1 MFKSKYKRLV
11 RQLREIISFSQ
22 KKSPVVNFDQ
32 KQIFVRYWSYCFI
45 NLFFILRPMYTW
57 NGMTILEDIPL
68 VLHSLLK
75 TRKHRLAIISAG
87 SRTKCSQF
95 HYPLHRGVRKGFGNN
110 LVCCKGNWS
119 CLHSS
124 RPFSYH
130 FENHLMLPAVDAFF
144 FDKYQTWIHYFLT
157 RKELN
162 TREELNALP

>member
-1 MFKSKYKRLV
+1 M
-11 RQLREIISFSQ
+11 
-22 KKSPVVNFDQ
+22 NFDQ

-45 NLFFILRPMYTW
+45 NLFFILRPMYTS

-119 CLHSS
+119 CLHSRCADPS
-124 RPFSYH
+124 AITSKVTWCCLQLTHSFSINIKH
-130 FENHLMLPAVDAFF
+130 EFIISWPERN
-144 FDKYQTWIHYFLT
+144 WIPEKNWMHYLKIWKFSILAAD
-157 RKELN
+157 L
-162 TREELNALP
+162 